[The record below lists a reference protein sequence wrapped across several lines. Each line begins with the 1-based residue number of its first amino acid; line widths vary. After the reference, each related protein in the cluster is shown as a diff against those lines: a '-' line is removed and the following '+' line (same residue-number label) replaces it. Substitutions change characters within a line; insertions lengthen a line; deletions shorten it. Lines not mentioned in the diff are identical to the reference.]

1 MPIKR
6 TRTTSTSAES
16 NSASKSARGRGRPL
30 SASQTLNTYGKREQE
45 HVAAD
50 TEEDL
55 MQIDKSR
62 SANVESPQ
70 SSPRLGIQDSQDS
83 QMDFLQRSLDRVNVR
98 DSRDSFMPPRTPRY
112 RSALGRETSDED
124 DKELPPNVGREN
136 IPGYAQGLD
145 EVTIVKVACGGNIT
159 LALTDDDD
167 EDNAQQRIGQKVTTP
182 TKINNFV
189 PCKFIATGDYHSIAV
204 SRDGKLYSWGFGEPF
219 GSGDEE
225 KKDPYLLSGERLAG
239 RSILAIG
246 GGSQHT

>member
-16 NSASKSARGRGRPL
+16 NSASKSAR
-30 SASQTLNTYGKREQE
+30 ASQTLNTYGKREQE

-70 SSPRLGIQDSQDS
+70 GSPRLGIQDSQDS
-83 QMDFLQRSLDRVNVR
+83 QMDLIEGLNRV
-98 DSRDSFMPPRTPRY
+98 SIMPPRTPRY
-112 RSALGRETSDED
+112 HDED
-124 DKELPPNVGREN
+124 DEEKTK
-136 IPGYAQGLD
+136 Q
-145 EVTIVKVACGGNIT
+145 K
-159 LALTDDDD
+159 
-167 EDNAQQRIGQKVTTP
+167 IGQKVTTP

-189 PCKFIATGDYHSIAV
+189 PCKFIATGDHHSIATNM
-204 SRDGKLYSWGFGEPF
+204 DDKLYSWGFGEPF

-225 KKDPYLLSGERLAG
+225 KKEPYLLS
-239 RSILAIG
+239 
-246 GGSQHT
+246 